1 MAARV
6 VIHWPNPSLLKTSEE
21 VLVFDEALASLAED
35 LYHTMLVSHG
45 AGIAAP
51 QVGINKN
58 ICVISKDYVPSL
70 QVESFRDIDSV
81 VVLVN
86 PTIEFLSEEKFTW
99 EEACLSVP
107 DLKAKVERINL
118 IKLSYTSLSGESKS
132 VVLEGVESATV
143 QHEVDHLVGKLF
155 IHRLKG
161 VTRQTV
167 MRKLR
172 RKILNQKRV
181 RKKPAKNSQSKVSE
195 EVRIAN
201 RKKRKKK
208 QKLVKA
214 NRKK

>member
-1 MAARV
+1 M
-6 VIHWPNPSLLKTSEE
+6 IHWPNPSLLKISEE
-21 VLVFDEALASLAED
+21 VLEFDEALASLAED

-58 ICVISKDYVPSL
+58 ICVILKDYVPSL
-70 QVESFRDIDSV
+70 QVESFKGIDSI

-118 IKLSYTSLSGESKS
+118 IKLHYTILSGESKS
-132 VVLEGVESATV
+132 AVLEGVESATV
-143 QHEVDHLVGKLF
+143 QHEVDHLIGKLF

-172 RKILNQKRV
+172 RKILNQKRT
-181 RKKPAKNSQSKVSE
+181 RKKPTKSSQGKVSE

-201 RKKRKKK
+201 RKKRNQKKK
-208 QKLVKA
+208 FL
-214 NRKK
+214 KKNKRR